1 MRICLLIICLLASS
15 LFAAD
20 DLNKL
25 PLAQWSDSQ
34 KQDNPMLF
42 LKRLQFEQK
51 EVLFKLRDY
60 LEKQEA
66 EAQRLQ
72 WEINL
77 AEKNV
82 QKATVYMGQLA
93 KALKDKV
100 FPIKI
105 ADVDMTSEEAQR
117 ELLATGRE
125 RERVKLRLKDFKA
138 SLETV
143 QNQVVLKQKDRTAQ
157 QCRVDRT
164 AEYIRRLEQK
174 EQISAINNVLAD
186 IEKAAMAA
194 AELDEGS
201 VEMLEA
207 ENMKA
212 EGQKEQDRQE
222 LDKFL
227 KEFN

>member
-1 MRICLLIICLLASS
+1 MRLGLIALCLITSF
-15 LFAAD
+15 LFAEE

-25 PLAQWSDSQ
+25 PLSQWSDLQ

-72 WEINL
+72 WEIAR
-77 AEKNV
+77 AEKTV
-82 QKATVYMGQLA
+82 QKANIYMGQLA

-100 FPIKI
+100 FPVKI
-105 ADVDMTSEEAQR
+105 AGVDMTSEEVQR
-117 ELLATGRE
+117 ELLAAGRE
-125 RERVKLRLKDFKA
+125 RERVKLRLKDFQA

-143 QNQVVLKQKDRTAQ
+143 QNQVVLKQKDRAAQ

-164 AEYIRRLEQK
+164 AEYISRLAQK
-174 EQISAINNVLAD
+174 EQITSINNVLAD

-212 EGQKEQDRQE
+212 EGQKEQDKQE

-227 KEFN
+227 KEFK